1 MNRSNVM
8 QAVMQ
13 QTVRSFWQN
22 INWDNRPLMNPPPSN
37 GAIVNEMPLSASL
50 SFAMSVK
57 DYFVAIS
64 WEGTPEIG
72 VIPNGGDGKNRPHEA
87 ELSNDTTLDD
97 FLDDLSKF
105 F

>member
-1 MNRSNVM
+1 MNRTNVIP
-8 QAVMQ
+8 AVMR

-22 INWDNRPLMNPPPSN
+22 INWDNRPLMNPPPSQGN
-37 GAIVNEMPLSASL
+37 DEVVGALLTADL

-57 DYFVAIS
+57 DYFVAVS

-72 VIPNGGDGKNRPHEA
+72 VIPNGGDSHRHESK
-87 ELSNDTTLDD
+87 LGNDATLDD
-97 FLDDLSKF
+97 FLEDLSKF

>member
-1 MNRSNVM
+1 MNRSSVM

-22 INWDNRPLMNPPPSN
+22 INWDNRPLMNPPVTDGVVTTGTQLPT
-37 GAIVNEMPLSASL
+37 SL
-50 SFAMSVK
+50 SFAMTVK
-57 DYFVAIS
+57 DYFVAVS

-72 VIPNGGDGKNRPHEA
+72 VIPNGGDGKHRHNEP
-87 ELSNDTTLDD
+87 ELGNDATLDD
-97 FLDDLSKF
+97 FLEDLSKF